1 MSRPIGNEDPQEYGE
16 GELLFTDLSEGVALS
31 GVAQKLASLS
41 ASTIADAAGGAGV
54 LSAGLTRF
62 SGSGTV
68 AGPAV
73 TADCAEGSLLA
84 VFAALEHAEPGD
96 VLCMTAP
103 GLTAYLGDLLATEIL
118 NRGLVAVVVD
128 GLIRDSDTLARLP
141 ISIFARGVTPA
152 ARRGS
157 DPGRSMVPIRV
168 GGVEVNPGDWIVG
181 DGDGIVVIAAQEL
194 ETTLERAE
202 EDARIEARMMARIK
216 AGASVLDAVNEEG
229 RSVAR
234 RD

>member
-16 GELLFTDLSEGVALS
+16 GELLFTDLSAGVAVS

-103 GLTAYLGDLLATEIL
+103 GLTAYLGDLLAAEIL

-152 ARRGS
+152 AHRGS
-157 DPGRSMVPIRV
+157 DPGRSMVPIQV
-168 GGVEVNPGDWIVG
+168 GGVEVNPGDWIVA
-181 DGDGIVVIAAQEL
+181 DSDGIVVIAAEGLQ
-194 ETTLERAE
+194 TTFERAE
-202 EDARIEARMMARIK
+202 EGARIEAKMMARIR
-216 AGASVLDAVNEEG
+216 AGASILDAVNEKG
-229 RSVAR
+229 RNAAR

>member
-1 MSRPIGNEDPQEYGE
+1 MSIGNQDPQEYGE
-16 GELLFTDLSEGVALS
+16 GELSFTDLSEGVALS
-31 GVAQKLASLS
+31 GDAQKLASLG
-41 ASTIADAAGGAGV
+41 ASIIADAAGGAGV
-54 LSAGLTRF
+54 VSAGLTRF

-84 VFAALEHAEPGD
+84 VFAALEHADPGD

-103 GLTAYLGDLLATEIL
+103 GLTAYLGDLLATKIL

-157 DPGRSMVPIRV
+157 DPGRSMVPILV
-168 GGVEVNPGDWIVG
+168 GGVEVNPGDWIAG
-181 DGDGIVVIAAQEL
+181 DGDGVVVMPADEL
-194 ETTLERAE
+194 DAILERAE
-202 EDARIEARMMARIK
+202 EGARIKATMMARIK
-216 AGASVLDAVNEEG
+216 VGASVLDAVNEEG
-229 RSVAR
+229 RNAAR

>member
-1 MSRPIGNEDPQEYGE
+1 MSRPIGNEDPHEYGE
-16 GELLFTDLSEGVALS
+16 GELLFTDSSEGVALS

-41 ASTIADAAGGAGV
+41 AAIIADAAGGAGV

-73 TADCAEGSLLA
+73 TADCAEGSLFA
-84 VFAALEHAEPGD
+84 VFAALEHADPGD

-103 GLTAYLGDLLATEIL
+103 GLTAYLGDPLATEIL

-152 ARRGS
+152 TRRGS
-157 DPGRSMVPIRV
+157 DPGRAMVPIQV
-168 GGVEVNPGDWIVG
+168 EGVEVNPGDWIVG
-181 DGDGIVVIAAQEL
+181 DGDGIVVIAAEEL
-194 ETTLERAE
+194 QTTFERAE
-202 EDARIEARMMARIK
+202 EGARIEANMMARIK
-216 AGASVLDAVNEEG
+216 AGASILDAVNEEG
-229 RSVAR
+229 RNAAR